1 MAEHDCLHEY
11 DFGVIQQS
19 LKNIESS
26 IKKINGIPGKVEG
39 HGLSISRLWKFIY
52 GILFVIGGGLAT
64 TAYQT
69 LFK

>member
-26 IKKINGIPGKVEG
+26 ISKINGMPGKVEE

-52 GILFVIGGGLAT
+52 GILFVIGGGLVT
-64 TAYQT
+64 TAYQA